1 MLERVLAKRGVA
13 MTDEQLLMFMFGKD
27 IAAKSMMFFQ
37 QKQQLNYM
45 IQTIKE
51 ATAGQF
57 VQQAPAQAQAPNQ
70 APMPEP
76 QQSQP
81 EEDNF
86 SVVSESPS
94 NGTGLKP
101 DIIVSAPKKRGRPKR

>member
-1 MLERVLAKRGVA
+1 

-27 IAAKSMMFFQ
+27 ISAKAMMFFQ

-57 VQQAPAQAQAPNQ
+57 VQQAPPPQTQQQAQRE
-70 APMPEP
+70 PEFVP
-76 QQSQP
+76 QE
-81 EEDNF
+81 EEDF
-86 SVVSESPS
+86 SVVSESNNTVS
-94 NGTGLKP
+94 GIKP
-101 DIIVSAPKKRGRPKR
+101 DIIIAPKKRGRPKR